1 MAKVDMVSI
10 TLVHRISFFLLFL
23 CICVFSQETT
33 SPTKWEVFGEYCF
46 AKEMTKKG
54 IVWKWKKYKGSK
66 EYLFSYIP
74 CSFKG
79 NYSFN
84 NNTNGGPLFG
94 YMLNTSVF
102 NDEKPSKCLKE
113 DFDSREYVS
122 LDEIQEST
130 EAEQSKLSIIKNTY
144 YDLDWKINYDSNYVR
159 IHHSGSAKIYISG
172 FCTEEQL
179 KAIRERKK
187 KKE

>member
-1 MAKVDMVSI
+1 MIIIHVQ
-10 TLVHRISFFLLFL
+10 RISFLFVIL
-23 CICVFSQETT
+23 FVFACAQKNNSSSEDL
-33 SPTKWEVFGEYCF
+33 FGEYCF
-46 AKEMTKKG
+46 AKEISKDGT
-54 IVWKWKKYKGSK
+54 VWKWKKYKGNK
-66 EYLFSYIP
+66 EYLFSYTP

-79 NYSFN
+79 SYSFN

-102 NDEKPSKCLKE
+102 NDEKPFKCLKE
-113 DFDSREYVS
+113 DFDSREYVT

-130 EAEQSKLSIIKNTY
+130 EAEQSRLSIIKNTY
-144 YDLDWKINYDSNYVR
+144 YDLDWEISYDSNNVR
-159 IHHSGSAKIYISG
+159 LHHSGLTKIYISG